1 MSGPACIASCGPLLV
16 PWTIER
22 DRRVASNTVQLG
34 MFLAARF
41 CGYLVFASAAWAL
54 GRAIPSNPST
64 TTAYGIAHLAMGAV
78 LGSYAVGRW
87 RHGGCAAATVG
98 SGEQQLVTIG
108 EAPRAS
114 RIWAPA
120 FGFLTGLSLCP
131 PFLVAGMRVMEMR
144 SLAPAMLFFM
154 MFFAGTL
161 VWFVPFLAL
170 GIVRWKEPVVFVARI
185 TLIFLAAYYVYLGSV
200 ILVGR
205 LLHG

>member
-1 MSGPACIASCGPLLV
+1 M
-16 PWTIER
+16 
-22 DRRVASNTVQLG
+22 LG
-34 MFLAARF
+34 
-41 CGYLVFASAAWAL
+41 
-54 GRAIPSNPST
+54 I
-64 TTAYGIAHLAMGAV
+64 V
-78 LGSYAVGRW
+78 LGIYAVGRW

-131 PFLVAGMRVMEMR
+131 PFLVAGVRVMEMR
-144 SLAPAMLFFM
+144 NVAPAMLFFV
-154 MFFAGTL
+154 MFFVGTL
-161 VWFVPFLAL
+161 VWFIPFLAL
-170 GIVRWKEPVVFVARI
+170 GAMRWKEPFMLVARI
-185 TLIFLAAYYVYLGSV
+185 TLILLAAYYVYLGSV